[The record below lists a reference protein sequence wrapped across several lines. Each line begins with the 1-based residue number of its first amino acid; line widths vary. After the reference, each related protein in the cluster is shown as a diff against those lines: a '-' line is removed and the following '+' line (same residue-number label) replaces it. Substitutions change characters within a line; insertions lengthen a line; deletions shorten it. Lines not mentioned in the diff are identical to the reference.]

1 MSLENDAQKW
11 KKCIEKI
18 TALDPSGEILAEAK
32 NYFVKIVGQ
41 IDDND
46 YNPEDV
52 KRTLKLLRGRAARLT
67 GKEIGTYLSL
77 FIRIS
82 EKYMT
87 KDKALQ
93 DSFVETVKLVISADL
108 DDTILE
114 SEGNEEND
122 IAPLSVSTHPLDNS
136 IVDESATNQR
146 LESPR
151 QESVVNRGNSA
162 NTVSSASNEDD
173 DKIGFGGGCCSI
185 IFAIGLGLLG
195 YYLYSHDWT
204 ISGIA
209 IIAFAV
215 LIILGVIGMAISWMV
230 EHKVASIVLAVLALG
245 IGAGVISNC
254 NSTSSSSSSAQN
266 TSKSLT
272 AASVIQQL
280 NQQPEKGQIN
290 NNVPKGK
297 MTDSRDGRSYKTI
310 VIGNQTWMAE
320 NLNFPHKNSRCYK
333 DNFDYC
339 YKYGRLYAWNDAI
352 ASCPNGWHLPSAK
365 EFTMLFTEIGGQS
378 SAGQMLKSSI
388 GWNGNGGGADTFGF
402 SALPGGYWNST
413 GFYDNNGSEAN
424 FWTSSEDD
432 RSIAYYLLLSSGNG
446 GASFRYD
453 TKEYGFS
460 VRCVKD

>member
-52 KRTLKLLRGRAARLT
+52 KRTLKLLRGRAARLS

-87 KDKALQ
+87 KDKTLQ
-93 DSFVETVKLVISADL
+93 DSFIETVKLVISADL
-108 DDTILE
+108 DESILE
-114 SEGNEEND
+114 SEDNEENE
-122 IAPLSVSTHPLDNS
+122 IAPLAVGTPPLDNS
-136 IVDESATNQR
+136 VVNESATNQQ
-146 LESPR
+146 LGKPR
-151 QESVVNRGNSA
+151 QESVVNRGDSA
-162 NTVSSASNEDD
+162 NTVSSASNDD
-173 DKIGFGGGCCSI
+173 DEKIGFGGGCCSI

-215 LIILGVIGMAISWMV
+215 LIILGVIGLAISWMV
-230 EHKVASIVLAVLALG
+230 EHKVVSIVLVVLALG

-254 NSTSSSSSSAQN
+254 NSTSSSSSSTQN
-266 TSKSLT
+266 TAKPLT
-272 AASVIQQL
+272 AASLIQQL
-280 NQQPEKGQIN
+280 NQQPENVQKN
-290 NNVPKGK
+290 NNVAKGQ

-320 NLNFPHKNSRCYK
+320 NLNFSRRSSRCFN

-339 YKYGRLYAWNDAI
+339 SKYGRLYTWNDAMT
-352 ASCPNGWHLPSAK
+352 SCPDGWHLPSAK
-365 EFTMLFTEIGGQS
+365 EFTILFTEVGGQNT
-378 SAGQMLKSSI
+378 AGQMLKSSI

-432 RSIAYYLLLSSGNG
+432 RSIAYYLLLSSSNG
-446 GASFRYD
+446 GASLRYD